1 MFSLS
6 LAIPGSIAIGM
17 AMGVAMLL
25 FLQYRLGALVS
36 AEWRATL
43 MVVVVGIGAFLSVA
57 LTSRTLSETRIEQGV
72 VVMYEDF
79 ADGFAA
85 SRWLS
90 LVLLAASLMEV
101 ARGWA
106 AARAAAQPDPARPII
121 YALLAYY
128 FGTLLIQGLASE
140 HTGFSYKALYV
151 PIMLTGAYYLPVRHV
166 RGILEAA
173 KGVMLLLTLG
183 SLGAAVAAPDF
194 VLHRPD
200 PGLLP
205 GIDWRLYGLTS
216 HANTLA
222 PIALLAI
229 VVELHSPSRLQ
240 WLRWVNL
247 SAAVA
252 VFVLAQSKTTWG
264 AAPVILAAVYLP
276 FWLRPGRDAAQRGRH
291 FNRFAWTLVVL
302 IAGVLVLTGA
312 LIATDAADYVQRKAD
327 LATLTGRTQIW
338 DITLQAWREN
348 LLFGWGPEVW
358 GAERRLQFLMFHV
371 GHAHNQVMQTLGE
384 AGLVGLALLLTYLG
398 VLLYAALRRFVA
410 TRGVVLALL
419 ILMLVRCI
427 TEAPM
432 RAEGLL
438 SWATFLHLLLLI
450 LACHALRRPV
460 GGVPGVAV
468 VPTYAAANEPQR

>member
-1 MFSLS
+1 MNLS
-6 LAIPGSIAIGM
+6 LALPALIVI
-17 AMGVAMLL
+17 GVALL
-25 FLQYRLGALVS
+25 VALLGLLQYRLGGKVS
-36 AEWRATL
+36 AEWRAAL
-43 MVVVVGIGAFLSVA
+43 MVGVVGIGALLSIA
-57 LTSRTLSETRIEQGV
+57 LQSRTLSETRIEEGV
-72 VVMYEDF
+72 VVMAEDF

-90 LVLLAASLMEV
+90 LLLLAASVVEV

-106 AARAAAQPDPARPII
+106 AARASPQRDPARPIL

-128 FGTLLIQGLASE
+128 GGTVLIQALASE

-151 PIMLTGAYYLPVRHV
+151 PILLTGAYYLPVRHTRLV
-166 RGILEAA
+166 LEAA
-173 KGVMLLLTLG
+173 KWVMLLLTLG
-183 SLGAAVAAPDF
+183 SLGAALIAPDF

-229 VVELHSPSRLQ
+229 VLELHTPSRLRL
-240 WLRWVNL
+240 LRWVHL
-247 SAAVA
+247 SAALV

-264 AAPVILAAVYLP
+264 AAPVILAMVYLP
-276 FWLRPGRDAAQRGRH
+276 FWLRPGGDVAARGRH
-291 FNRFAWTLVVL
+291 FNRFIWTLVVL
-302 IAGVLVLTGA
+302 IAGVVVLTGA
-312 LIATDAADYVQRKAD
+312 LVATDAIDYVQRKAD

-348 LLFGWGPEVW
+348 VLFGWGAEVW
-358 GAERRLQFLMFHV
+358 GAERRLHLLMFHV

-384 AGLVGLALLLTYLG
+384 AGLVGLALLLVYLAT
-398 VLLYAALRRFVA
+398 LLGAALRRFVA
-410 TRGVVLALL
+410 TRGIVLAVL

-438 SWATFLHLLLLI
+438 SWATFLHLLLLM
-450 LACHALRRPV
+450 LACHALRQPLGKAQGAPAPSR
-460 GGVPGVAV
+460 
-468 VPTYAAANEPQR
+468 

>member
-1 MFSLS
+1 MNVS
-6 LAIPGSIAIGM
+6 LALPALIVI
-17 AMGVAMLL
+17 GVALGVALL
-25 FLQYRLGALVS
+25 GLLQYRLGGRLS

-43 MVVVVGIGAFLSVA
+43 MIVVVGIGALLSIA
-57 LTSRTLSETRIEQGV
+57 LTSRTLSETRIEEGV
-72 VVMYEDF
+72 IVMAEDL

-90 LVLLAASLMEV
+90 LLLLAASIVEI

-106 AARAAAQPDPARPII
+106 AARAAAVRDPASPIL

-128 FGTLLIQGLASE
+128 GGTLLIQALASE
-140 HTGFSYKALYV
+140 HTGFSYKSLYV
-151 PIMLTGAYYLPVRHV
+151 PIMLTGAYYLPVRRV
-166 RGILEAA
+166 RLLLEAA
-173 KGVMLLLTLG
+173 KWVMLLLTLG
-183 SLGAAVAAPDF
+183 SLGAALVAPDF

-200 PGLLP
+200 PSLLP

-229 VVELHSPSRLQ
+229 VLELHTPSRWRL
-240 WLRWVNL
+240 LRWL
-247 SAAVA
+247 HLAAAFV
-252 VFVLAQSKTTWG
+252 VFVLAQSKTAWG
-264 AAPVILAAVYLP
+264 AAPVIVLAAYLP
-276 FWLRPGRDAAQRGRH
+276 FWLRPGGNAAQRGRH
-291 FNRFAWTLVVL
+291 FNRFVWTLVAAV
-302 IAGVLVLTGA
+302 AAVVVVTGTVV
-312 LIATDAADYVQRKAD
+312 ATDAIDYIQRKAD

-348 LLFGWGPEVW
+348 VLFGWGPEVW
-358 GAERRLQFLMFHV
+358 GAERRLHLLMFHV

-384 AGLVGLALLLTYLG
+384 AGLVGLALLLVYLAT
-398 VLLYAALRRFVA
+398 LLHAALRRFVA
-410 TRGVVLALL
+410 TRGLVLAVL

-438 SWATFLHLLLLI
+438 SWATFLHLLLLL
-450 LACHALRRPV
+450 LACHALRQPAADA
-460 GGVPGVAV
+460 PAV
-468 VPTYAAANEPQR
+468 SAHGR

>member
-1 MFSLS
+1 MNLS
-6 LAIPGSIAIGM
+6 LALPGLIVVGFAL
-17 AMGVAMLL
+17 GVTLL
-25 FLQYRLGALVS
+25 GLLQYRLGSKVS
-36 AEWRATL
+36 AEWRAGL

-57 LTSRTLSETRIEQGV
+57 LTSRTLSETRIEEGV

-90 LVLLAASLMEV
+90 LLLLAASIIEV

-106 AARAAAQPDPARPII
+106 AARAAARRDPASPLL

-151 PIMLTGAYYLPVRHV
+151 PIMLTGAYYLPVGQV
-166 RGILEAA
+166 RGVLEAA
-173 KGVMLLLTLG
+173 KWVMLLLTLG
-183 SLGAAVAAPDF
+183 SLVAAVVAPDF
-194 VLHRPD
+194 VLHWPD

-205 GIDWRLYGLTS
+205 GIDWRLYGLTT

-240 WLRWVNL
+240 WLRWVHL
-247 SAAVA
+247 SAAFA

-264 AAPVILAAVYLP
+264 AAPVILAAAGLP
-276 FWLRPGRDAAQRGRH
+276 FWLRPGGDAAKRGRH
-291 FNRFAWTLVVL
+291 FNRFIWTLVAL
-302 IAGVLVLTGA
+302 IVGVLMVTGA
-312 LIATDAADYVQRKAD
+312 LIATDAIDYVQRKAD

-338 DITLQAWREN
+338 DITLRAWREN
-348 LLFGWGPEVW
+348 VLFGWGPEVW
-358 GAERRLQFLMFHV
+358 GAERRLHLLMFHV

-384 AGLVGLALLLTYLG
+384 AGLVGLALLLFYLG
-398 VLLYAALRRFVA
+398 TLLHAAVHRFVA
-410 TRGVVLALL
+410 TRGVVLAVL
-419 ILMLVRCI
+419 IVMLVRCI

-450 LACHALRRPV
+450 LACHALRQAS
-460 GGVPGVAV
+460 GEA
-468 VPTYAAANEPQR
+468 PTLAASGR